1 MHGADRLPAEIGP
14 RKTARVPTIRRTWPR
29 AQGRRWKVAAKCRNI
44 GRVDKD
50 VYGGRTILVTG
61 ASGLYGRALVP
72 RLLALGAR
80 VRAAASRP
88 LSVPLPPGVDLR
100 VGDLKDPAFAAAIV
114 AGADGLFH
122 LAGKRGSVGIQRA
135 QAATM
140 LADNTLVC
148 FNTLEAARL
157 AGVARIVYVST
168 VSVYPPL
175 DRYVEDQAW
184 SADPHP
190 ANEYVAWSK
199 RMAEKLIEA
208 YGVQYGLANIAVVRP
223 VNTFGPFD
231 DFDPRT
237 ALVVPALIAR
247 AAAGERPLRVW
258 GDGTAVRDFF
268 YVEDAV
274 DGLLAAYEKG
284 LGVGPVNLGSGRGY
298 TISEVVATILRHV
311 GDEGEG
317 GEGGGAGQVFWDISK
332 PAGEARKVADTSR
345 AATLLG
351 FAPKIGLSEGIA
363 RTLAWYRAN
372 SSQTI
377 ARG

>member
-1 MHGADRLPAEIGP
+1 M
-14 RKTARVPTIRRTWPR
+14 
-29 AQGRRWKVAAKCRNI
+29 
-44 GRVDKD
+44 DKD